1 MKYLPVLI
9 IAMLIAVF
17 VSGCVQENKSATGK
31 QTPVPSKISPTI
43 NKQTTGPSRINSTI
57 TNISSLQNNTSLP
70 QKVARKTLNV
80 PPIPLK
86 K

>member
-17 VSGCVQENKSATGK
+17 VSGCVQENKLATGK

-43 NKQTTGPSRINSTI
+43 NKQIAGPSRINSTI
-57 TNISSLQNNTSLP
+57 TDINSLQNNTSLP

>member
-17 VSGCVQENKSATGK
+17 VSGCVQEDKSATGK
-31 QTPVPSKISPTI
+31 QTPVKSKIGPAT
-43 NKQTTGPSRINSTI
+43 NKQIAGPSRINSTI
-57 TNISSLQNNTSLP
+57 TDINSLQNTSLP
-70 QKVARKTLNV
+70 QKVAHKTLNV

>member
-17 VSGCVQENKSATGK
+17 VSGCVQENKTSK

-43 NKQTTGPSRINSTI
+43 NKQIAGPSRINSTI
-57 TNISSLQNNTSLP
+57 TDISSLQNNTSLP